1 MNPRRKFLLQGGLA
15 STALLSLNPFQGI
28 ANKLASLT
36 GFSMN
41 SNKVVLVH
49 TYILENEIVNN
60 VAAIKRSMGNVVLLH
75 VGETNKWNETASRY
89 DAFIGQSM
97 NELQSPAKEYSIIYK
112 GNYKIGV
119 ITPSENGYDFDNI
132 NSLSVFLKNERNCDL
147 IICLSNLGYKNSN
160 EVDDVTLASK
170 STNLDIIIGGHSN
183 NFSKHPVIVFNKN
196 REEVII
202 NHSLSGG
209 VDFGKIEIE
218 FDAYGK
224 KRHVAFNNA

>member
-28 ANKLASLT
+28 ANRLAPLT

-49 TYILENEIVNN
+49 THNLENEIINN

-97 NELQSPAKEYSIIYK
+97 NELQSPAKEYSIIYR

-147 IICLSNLGYKNSN
+147 IICHQHFARVL
-160 EVDDVTLASK
+160 
-170 STNLDIIIGGHSN
+170 HSIRHRN
-183 NFSKHPVIVFNKN
+183 A
-196 REEVII
+196 
-202 NHSLSGG
+202 G
-209 VDFGKIEIE
+209 FGN
-218 FDAYGK
+218 
-224 KRHVAFNNA
+224 AFAI

>member
-28 ANKLASLT
+28 ANKLSPLT

-41 SNKVVLVH
+41 SNKVLLVH
-49 TYILENEIVNN
+49 TCNFKNDIVKN

-75 VGETNKWNETASRY
+75 ASETNQLNETAAVY
-89 DAFIGQSM
+89 DAFIGKPINDQQS
-97 NELQSPAKEYSIIYK
+97 SGKEYSIVYK
-112 GNYKIGV
+112 GNFKIGV
-119 ITPSENGYDFDNI
+119 ITPLENGYDLDQISN
-132 NSLSVFLKNERNCDL
+132 LSIFLKKERNCNL

-160 EVDDVTLASK
+160 KLDDVTLASE
-170 STNLDIIIGGHSN
+170 STNLDIIIGGHAH
-183 NFSKHPVIVFNKN
+183 NFSKHPVTVVNKN
-196 REEVII
+196 SEEVII